1 MKFNGINDLINSIK
15 GNTIGEADAKKKLND
30 LNETK
35 KVERNGKRLIENK
48 KKLLSFF
55 DDLLKTIFN
64 QTVNEINSNTKNE
77 SKSD

>member
-48 KKLLSFF
+48 K
-55 DDLLKTIFN
+55 N
-64 QTVNEINSNTKNE
+64 Y
-77 SKSD
+77 